1 MKQMRHDGESILQ
14 MLQRISAE
22 ISAQSNPQDN
32 LKYFEKLNR
41 LFRCGV
47 APTVENGLFQ
57 GHGERGYN
65 VRADSQ
71 ETGEWYGATTRTT
84 GFDYYHGATLNLHC
98 GFMQTFCPDPVA
110 TPGDEQL
117 FPGQLAGLALGH
129 STPNVLNLMWHSI
142 GKYIFPW
149 AGKSYEKI
157 SGRKLS
163 MLLDESDDLAERYP
177 ERVHQLKTHIASAP
191 HYALVE
197 KNKAHY
203 WDAEGVYAQHLK
215 SGAWDRGMSD
225 EDKAFWEN
233 EAAAHWVDG
242 SNIQDKRI
250 IAADALMRIADMNY
264 RVPDASLQAL
274 SESGPSPFAR
284 QGYIFLGVD
293 DRESIL
299 PMNSGSGKK
308 KKVFQFHYRFPMIG
322 GPVPIG
328 FCLDEIVEIADGLYL
343 GQLIYATALDRPFHS
358 SVDPAEYRY
367 QLFGYF
373 LLLDDAWQYHRLA
386 IGLDTLN

>member
-1 MKQMRHDGESILQ
+1 
-14 MLQRISAE
+14 
-22 ISAQSNPQDN
+22 
-32 LKYFEKLNR
+32 
-41 LFRCGV
+41 
-47 APTVENGLFQ
+47 
-57 GHGERGYN
+57 
-65 VRADSQ
+65 
-71 ETGEWYGATTRTT
+71 
-84 GFDYYHGATLNLHC
+84 
-98 GFMQTFCPDPVA
+98 
-110 TPGDEQL
+110 
-117 FPGQLAGLALGH
+117 
-129 STPNVLNLMWHSI
+129 
-142 GKYIFPW
+142 
-149 AGKSYEKI
+149 
-157 SGRKLS
+157 

-177 ERVHQLKTHIASAP
+177 ERVHALKTHLASAP
-191 HYALVE
+191 HYTLVE

-215 SGAWDRGMSD
+215 SGAWDRGMSG

-242 SNIQDKRI
+242 HNIQDKRV
-250 IAADALMRIADMNY
+250 IAADPLMRIVDMNY
-264 RVPDASLQAL
+264 RIPDAALQAA
-274 SESGPSPFAR
+274 SAAGPSPFAR

-299 PMNSGSGKK
+299 PMNNGDGKK

-343 GQLIYATALDRPFHS
+343 GQLIYSTALDKPFHS

-386 IGLDTLN
+386 IGLDTLS